1 VQTFVSDPRSRSAQS
16 GIQTGFTHTLAKP
29 CVRASW
35 HSVSIWSRVASGFS
49 SVWSMRRAISR
60 G

>member
-1 VQTFVSDPRSRSAQS
+1 VQTFVSEPRRASAHS
-16 GIQTGFTHTLAKP
+16 GTHTGFTHTLAKP
-29 CVRASW
+29 CVRASS
-35 HSVSIWSRVASGFS
+35 HSATIWSRLASGLS